1 MAGDSIE
8 TAPISREQAVA
19 RDRAAFLAGDEAEEA
34 VEEKPL
40 AASHS
45 ADESDDEDEAEK
57 PAVATD
63 EDPPEDEE
71 DDEDEE
77 SEEDDSDEDLDAPG
91 AKAMAQVRK
100 AEKRMRERMAGE
112 RQAFERERQQ
122 WQDEIKD
129 IAAAAK
135 RFERMQ
141 QRAKYEPDV
150 VLAELGLTDDDF
162 ELASRR
168 IYART
173 KTAAADPKNREA
185 VERMTRER
193 ESADRLAALEKK
205 NQDLETRLE
214 QQHAAEKAEREG
226 KAYLKS
232 IVKAAVPET
241 APLLK
246 RQLEKNPSKAENA
259 LAAIAVELFDKHG
272 TQPLPEK
279 VIKIYEKRRR
289 AELEELGVDVA
300 AIAKPKT
307 APKTGDKKTA
317 GKPAETTQQTS
328 KRPTRNEIIAEIEA
342 GQFE

>member
-1 MAGDSIE
+1 MI
-8 TAPISREQAVA
+8 A
-19 RDRAAFLAGDEAEEA
+19 RDRAAFMSADESEAEEA
-34 VEEKPL
+34 VEEKP
-40 AASHS
+40 AAPAEDS
-45 ADESDDEDEAEK
+45 DEDEADEAEK
-57 PAVATD
+57 PVVSDDDDDDEEEAEKSD
-63 EDPPEDEE
+63 ED
-71 DDEDEE
+71 DDE
-77 SEEDDSDEDLDAPG
+77 DEDLDAPG

-135 RFERMQ
+135 RFERLQ

-193 ESADRLAALEKK
+193 EAADRLAALEKK
-205 NQDLETRLE
+205 NQDLESRLE

-241 APLLK
+241 APLLR

-259 LAAIAVELFDKHG
+259 LAAIAVELFDKNG
-272 TQPLPEK
+272 TQPSPEK
-279 VIKIYEKRRR
+279 VIKVYEKRRR

-300 AIAKPKT
+300 AIAKPK
-307 APKTGDKKTA
+307 PKTGDKKTVE
-317 GKPAETTQQTS
+317 KPAATQQVS
-328 KRPTRNEIIAEIEA
+328 KRPARSEIIAELEA
-342 GQFE
+342 GSFE

>member
-8 TAPISREQAVA
+8 TGEVQLSREQMIA
-19 RDRAAFLAGDEAEEA
+19 RDKAAFMAADESEAEEA
-34 VEEKPL
+34 VEEKP
-40 AASHS
+40 ATP
-45 ADESDDEDEAEK
+45 ADDSDEDEAEEAEK
-57 PAVATD
+57 PVVSDDD
-63 EDPPEDEE
+63 EDAEPA

-77 SEEDDSDEDLDAPG
+77 ELDEPG
-91 AKAMAQVRK
+91 NKAMAQVRK

-135 RFERMQ
+135 RFEHLQR
-141 QRAKYEPDV
+141 RAKYEPDV

-193 ESADRLAALEKK
+193 EQADRLAALEKK
-205 NQDLETRLE
+205 NNDLETRLE
-214 QQHAAEKAEREG
+214 QQRAAEAAEREG
-226 KAYLKS
+226 KAYLRS
-232 IVKAAVPET
+232 ITKLAAPET

-259 LAAIAVELFDKHG
+259 LAAIAVELFDKNG
-272 TQPLPEK
+272 TQPSPEK

-307 APKTGDKKTA
+307 VTKTGDKKTV
-317 GKPAETTQQTS
+317 GKPAATQQVS
-328 KRPTRNEIIAEIEA
+328 KRPSRNEILAELEA
-342 GQFE
+342 GSFE